1 MINRIRR
8 FEKGQYSTFMK
19 PILVMIFGMLLI
31 SLLTSTLNF
40 NIGLEQDRQATEF
53 QSTPIEVF
61 SDVSSCLSVD
71 QSVSSSN
78 TVLNQT
84 KLEEMDM
91 KYKSREPECAEAF
104 SSGYEVSVKQEYLN
118 SLEKNRADES
128 YDVIFV
134 IDDTG
139 SLGGAINS
147 IKNSISD
154 FIDQIGS
161 GSRAGIITYKDSGDI
176 TIDQGFTSDKSV
188 LENTLNSIT
197 ATGGGGAREAA
208 SGGLEKAFEMF
219 KNSGKNDNKIII
231 LVNNAGAHNC
241 NKLETQATRA
251 SNRDIRIYT
260 LFSGSYCSNEFKKD
274 LPDESGGQ
282 FFKYSDKDK
291 ILDIIG
297 QNIGSNTIRL
307 GGESTCTV
315 PSTRSYNASAQIV
328 VTSDASDNYN
338 QEWSAICNDV
348 NNSVRKLEA
357 QGLDTEVSYYA
368 PGQPASSSS
377 GQGNPM
383 QVSGSDYDFSTNVP
397 SCIDTT
403 YNSAA
408 TSSYGKGITEWN
420 STGLVDY
427 NSSKDYG
434 LEAWGVSS
442 KWILEN
448 HNWNDSKDVRMMF
461 VLGDQDP
468 TGGNSTGENFRAASG
483 TKLLDNETEVVN
495 NVTNLSDQYN
505 VNIYTM
511 SDNLEYS
518 AQDRYGDS
526 TVNDAEELMKLA
538 ASESGGERIIYGSVN
553 KLSERFEEQF
563 YSLSEQGNE
572 DAGTC
577 KDVSYNFGDT
587 NISDEGVEES
597 LVSIFPVSVRQSEN
611 LTTPAEMELRLT
623 QSPLQKVV
631 GTINK
636 AISNGERFNDNIT
649 VSSRITNDREITVK
663 DAVFKRKN
671 ETTYGL
677 RTTSGNT
684 DIEVNDGLII
694 GVNGRDVFRR
704 ISSGATTIDF
714 SNPSNQFRAYKGAN
728 LQVIALH
735 TDQPDLKL
743 DSLELYCVNG
753 CSNNGQEI
761 NPNLIQASKGTT
773 SYRELGGLGA
783 FYHNFTS
790 IEIGKTTDVTHKG
803 VCYENT
809 GDCKALRSDEVEDL
823 TLRPGTHNLQAKYST
838 IGGVKF
844 Q

>member
-1 MINRIRR
+1 MIYRIRNS
-8 FEKGQYSTFMK
+8 EKGQYSTFMK
-19 PILVMIFGMLLI
+19 PILIMIFGMLLI

-40 NIGLEQDRQATEF
+40 NVGLEQDRQATEF

-91 KYKSREPECAEAF
+91 KYNSREPECAETF
-104 SSGYEVSVKQEYLN
+104 SSGYQINIKQDFLKSVEVNRIGTKIDLAFVIDTSGSVTSDDLVILCNIKDDVID
-118 SLEKNRADES
+118 SLEKQGADVKFKVYGLEGTPGCANQYLNAGHVENWAKGTKMLVNS
-128 YDVIFV
+128 GMWRSDSKKVIFPMSDECPYEGGIDGSSCNNGDQAS
-134 IDDTG
+134 IDDAENELSSTDIEVYPIWGDDMPSKGKNYMDQLATSTGGEVTSSTG
-139 SLGGAINS
+139 STGDLANFIVGA
-147 IKNSISD
+147 
-154 FIDQIGS
+154 
-161 GSRAGIITYKDSGDI
+161 A
-176 TIDQGFTSDKSV
+176 
-188 LENTLNSIT
+188 
-197 ATGGGGAREAA
+197 GGGG
-208 SGGLEKAFEMF
+208 
-219 KNSGKNDNKIII
+219 
-231 LVNNAGAHNC
+231 
-241 NKLETQATRA
+241 
-251 SNRDIRIYT
+251 YT
-260 LFSGSYCSNEFKKD
+260 Y
-274 LPDESGGQ
+274 ESG
-282 FFKYSDKDK
+282 
-291 ILDIIG
+291 
-297 QNIGSNTIRL
+297 
-307 GGESTCTV
+307 ESSCSLPPV
-315 PSTRSYNASAQIV
+315 RSYNASAQIV
-328 VTSDASDNYN
+328 INSDASDDYDQHWN
-338 QEWSAICNDV
+338 AICSQV
-348 NNSVRKLEA
+348 NNSVEKLEA
-357 QGLDTEVSYYA
+357 QGLDTEVSYYT
-368 PGQPASSSS
+368 PGQPASSST

-403 YNSAA
+403 YNGAA

-448 HNWNDSKDVRMMF
+448 HNWNNSKDVRMMF

-468 TGGNSTGENFRAASG
+468 TGGNSTGENFRKTSG
-483 TKLLDNETEVVN
+483 TKLLDNETEIVN

-553 KLSERFEEQF
+553 ELSERFEEQF

-572 DAGTC
+572 GAGTC
-577 KDVSYNFGDT
+577 KNVSYNFGDT

-597 LVSIFPVSVRQSEN
+597 LISIFPVSVRQSKN

-623 QSPLQKVV
+623 QSPLQRVV

-636 AISNGERFNDNIT
+636 AISNGEMLNDNIT
-649 VSSRITNDREITVK
+649 VSSRINNDREISVK
-663 DAVFKRKN
+663 NTIFNRKN
-671 ETTYGL
+671 KTTYGL

-694 GVNGRDVFRR
+694 GVNGREVFRR
-704 ISSGATTIDF
+704 MSPGVTTIDF
-714 SNPSNQFRAYKGAN
+714 SDSSNQFEAYKGAS
-728 LQVIALH
+728 LQVVGLH
-735 TDQPDLKL
+735 TDQPGLKL

-753 CSNNGQEI
+753 CHNNGQEI
-761 NPNLIQASKGTT
+761 NPNLIQADKGTNK
-773 SYRELGGLGA
+773 YRELGGLGA
-783 FYHNFTS
+783 FYHNFTG
-790 IEIGKTTDVTHKG
+790 IEIGKTTDVTQKG

-809 GDCKALRSDEVEDL
+809 GNCKALRSDEVEDL
-823 TLRPGTHNLQAKYST
+823 SLRPGSHNLQAKYST
-838 IGGVKF
+838 TGGVTF

>member
-1 MINRIRR
+1 
-8 FEKGQYSTFMK
+8 MK

-40 NIGLEQDRQATEF
+40 NVGLEQDRQSTEF

-84 KLEEMDM
+84 KLEKMEM
-91 KYKSREPECAEAF
+91 KYKSREPECAETF
-104 SSGYEVSVKQEYLN
+104 SSGYEVSITQDFLKSVEVNRIGTKIDLVFIMDTSGSMSDDWNQLC
-118 SLEKNRADES
+118 SIKDDVIDGLEKQGADVDITVYGLES
-128 YDVIFV
+128 TQSCA
-134 IDDTG
+134 DD
-139 SLGGAINS
+139 AINS
-147 IKNSISD
+147 LHLESWGPGTEWAVNNHGWWSGSTKVIFPMSDECPHRGNTGGEDCNDDAQFNSAINALSGTD
-154 FIDQIGS
+154 IEVYPIWGS
-161 GSRAGIITYKDSGDI
+161 GMPSKGKTYMQDMGSSTGGEASSKGSASNLASFIIG
-176 TIDQGFTSDKSV
+176 
-188 LENTLNSIT
+188 
-197 ATGGGGAREAA
+197 AAGGGG
-208 SGGLEKAFEMF
+208 
-219 KNSGKNDNKIII
+219 
-231 LVNNAGAHNC
+231 
-241 NKLETQATRA
+241 
-251 SNRDIRIYT
+251 YT
-260 LFSGSYCSNEFKKD
+260 Y
-274 LPDESGGQ
+274 ESG
-282 FFKYSDKDK
+282 
-291 ILDIIG
+291 
-297 QNIGSNTIRL
+297 
-307 GGESTCTV
+307 ESSCSLPPV
-315 PSTRSYNASAQIV
+315 RSYNASAQIV
-328 VTSDASDNYN
+328 VTSDASDDYN

-368 PGQPASSSS
+368 PGQPASSSK
-377 GQGNPM
+377 GRGNPM
-383 QVSGSDYDFSTNVP
+383 QVSGSNYDFSTNVP

-420 STGLVDY
+420 STALVDY

-468 TGGNSTGENFRAASG
+468 TGGNSTGENFRKTSG

-511 SDNLEYS
+511 SDDLEYS
-518 AQDRYGDS
+518 AQDRYRDS

-623 QSPLQKVV
+623 QSSLQKVV

-694 GVNGRDVFRR
+694 GVNGREVFRR
-704 ISSGATTIDF
+704 ISSGAATIDF
-714 SNPSNQFRAYKGAN
+714 SDPSNQFSAYKGAN
-728 LQVIALH
+728 LQIIGLH
-735 TDQPDLKL
+735 TNQPNLKL

-809 GDCKALRSDEVEDL
+809 GDCKALRSDEVEEL
-823 TLRPGTHNLQAKYST
+823 TLRPGTHDLQAKYST
-838 IGGVKF
+838 IGGVNF